1 MSNGLS
7 IERRGM
13 RSEPMA
19 LVGLGPSF
27 GQRDWTR
34 RPHYKV
40 EVQGPNGP
48 RDPMPYNNDFVY
60 F

>member
-1 MSNGLS
+1 
-7 IERRGM
+7 
-13 RSEPMA
+13 MA

-34 RPHYKV
+34 RPHCKV

-48 RDPMPYNNDFVY
+48 RDPMSYNNDFVY